1 MNDTSGKDRGA
12 ATILGILLGVGLV
25 LGGWALGVEI
35 KEARLGD
42 RYVSVRGLAERTVKA
57 DLAVWD
63 LGYSETGDDLAS
75 LYAKGESDRK
85 IVVQFLNG
93 QGILP
98 TEIEM
103 GVAKVTDNQAREFGG
118 TNKAPHR
125 YILEED
131 VTVQTARVDQLAAA
145 AQKTVELLKQG
156 VVMNSGD
163 NPIFGNRGPA
173 YRFNGL
179 NAIKPDMITEATRNA
194 RTAAERF
201 ASDAGS
207 RVGTIRTAT
216 QGVFS
221 ISAANAGSATGEG
234 ENGGGFGGSDD
245 ASMIKTVRVV
255 TSVDYYLEK

>member
-1 MNDTSGKDRGA
+1 MNDTLGKDRGA
-12 ATILGILLGVGLV
+12 ATILGILLGLGLV
-25 LGGWALGVEI
+25 AGGWALGDEI

-57 DLAVWD
+57 DSAVWD
-63 LGYSETGDDLAS
+63 VGYSETGDDLPS
-75 LYAKGESDRK
+75 LYEKGESDRK

-98 TEIEM
+98 AEIQV
-103 GVAKVTDNQAREFGG
+103 GAGKVIDNQAREFGRDD
-118 TNKAPHR
+118 KAPHR
-125 YILEED
+125 YILEEG
-131 VTVQTARVDQLAAA
+131 VTVQTSRVDQVAGA
-145 AQKTVELLKQG
+145 AQKTGDLLKRG
-156 VVMNSGD
+156 VVLNSGG
-163 NPIFGNRGPA
+163 NPVFGNRGPA

-194 RTAAERF
+194 RAAAERF

-221 ISAANAGSATGEG
+221 ISAADGGSATGEDESSG
-234 ENGGGFGGSDD
+234 RFGNGDD
-245 ASMIKTVRVV
+245 ASIMKTVRVV